1 MISQPTH
8 WQPHASTLR
17 FRAIF
22 CLLVI
27 DALCLIVG
35 FALTA
40 WLRGMFL
47 GGTAWVI
54 VLATLTPIYF
64 FIASGLH
71 AFGVETLRS
80 ARYGA
85 FKGGQALLVS
95 VCAVILVAFCLRA
108 SESFPR
114 LVVMIGTGVTFVVMI
129 VARYLFISNMVQL
142 IGGNPFSV
150 MLLHDG
156 ISPVPVGTFSVVLAT
171 GDQFDPDS
179 DDPLMYDRLARVVR
193 TADRVIVAC
202 APERRI
208 AWANA
213 LKGANV
219 QSEIFVPELAP
230 LNPLGVSSCDDIPTV
245 TVAVGPLGLFDRFLK
260 RTFDIV
266 VAGIVTVILMPL
278 LMIMAILIKLDTRGP
293 VFFKQVR
300 IGQNNEMFRIWKFRS
315 MNVETSDGA
324 GSRSASRDDDRITR
338 VGGLLRRT
346 SIDELPQLFNVLKGD
361 MSIVGPRPHALGSRA
376 ADKLFWEVDG
386 RYWHRHVVKPGLTGL
401 AQVRGYRGATVIE
414 DDLRNRLQADLE
426 YLEHWSI
433 WYDIKIILLTS
444 RVLFHRNAY

>member
-1 MISQPTH
+1 
-8 WQPHASTLR
+8 
-17 FRAIF
+17 
-22 CLLVI
+22 
-27 DALCLIVG
+27 
-35 FALTA
+35 
-40 WLRGMFL
+40 MFL
-47 GGTAWVI
+47 GETTWFI

-64 FIASGLH
+64 VTASGLH
-71 AFGVETLRS
+71 AYGVETLQS
-80 ARYGA
+80 ARHGA
-85 FKGGQALLVS
+85 FKGGQALLIS

-114 LVVMIGTGVTFVVMI
+114 LVVLIGTSATFLAMV
-129 VARYLFISNMVQL
+129 VARYAFIDNMVRL

-150 MLLHDG
+150 MLLRDG
-156 ISPVPVGTFSVVLAT
+156 DAAVPIGDFSIVLASN
-171 GDQFDPDS
+171 DQIDPDS
-179 DDPLMYDRLARVVR
+179 HDPMMYDRLARVIGS
-193 TADRVIVAC
+193 ADRVIVAC

-208 AWANA
+208 AWSNA

-219 QSEIFVPELAP
+219 RSEIFVPELAP
-230 LNPLGVSSCDDIPTV
+230 LNPLSVSSCDDFPTV
-245 TVAVGPLGLFDRFLK
+245 TIAVGPLGLFDRLLK
-260 RTFDIV
+260 RLFDIT
-266 VAGIVTVILMPL
+266 VAGSVIVVLLPL
-278 LMIMAILIKLDTRGP
+278 LVMIAILVKLDSKGP
-293 VFFKQVR
+293 LLFKQMR
-300 IGQNNEMFRIWKFRS
+300 IGRNNEMFRIWKFRS
-315 MNVETSDGA
+315 MRVEQSDGA
-324 GSRSASRDDDRITR
+324 GHRSASRDDDRITR

-433 WYDIKIILLTS
+433 WHDIKIILLTF
-444 RVLFHRNAY
+444 RVLLHKNAY

>member
-1 MISQPTH
+1 MISRPAQ
-8 WQPHASTLR
+8 WQPSASTLR
-17 FRAIF
+17 FRAIS
-22 CLLVI
+22 CLLII
-27 DALCLIVG
+27 DALCLVSG

-64 FIASGLH
+64 LIASGLH
-71 AFGVETLRS
+71 AYGVDTLQS
-80 ARYGA
+80 ARRGA
-85 FKGGQALLVS
+85 FKGGQALLAS
-95 VCAVILVAFCLRA
+95 ISAVILVAFCLRA

-114 LVVMIGTGVTFVVMI
+114 LVVMIGTGATFVAMVI
-129 VARYLFISNMVQL
+129 ARYAFIENMVRL

-156 ISPVPVGTFSVVLAT
+156 TSPLPNGNFSIVLAM

-179 DDPLMYDRLARVVR
+179 DDPMMYDRLARVVGS
-193 TADRVIVAC
+193 ADRVIVAC
-202 APERRI
+202 APDRRI
-208 AWANA
+208 AWANV

-245 TVAVGPLGLFDRFLK
+245 TIAVGPLGLVDRFLK
-260 RTFDIV
+260 RTFDIA
-266 VAGIVTVILMPL
+266 VAGVVIVILMPL
-278 LMIMAILIKLDTRGP
+278 LAIMAILIKIDTRGP
-293 VFFKQVR
+293 VFFKQAR

-315 MNVETSDGA
+315 MRFENSDGA
-324 GSRSASRDDDRITR
+324 GHRSASRDDDRITR

-401 AQVRGYRGATVIE
+401 AQVRGYRGATLVE

-444 RVLFHRNAY
+444 RVLFHRNAF

>member
-1 MISQPTH
+1 M
-8 WQPHASTLR
+8 
-17 FRAIF
+17 
-22 CLLVI
+22 
-27 DALCLIVG
+27 VG

-47 GGTAWVI
+47 GETAWVI

-64 FIASGLH
+64 FTASGLH
-71 AFGVETLRS
+71 AYGTETLQS
-80 ARYGA
+80 ARHGA
-85 FKGGQALLVS
+85 FKGGQSLLIS

-108 SESFPR
+108 SDSFPR
-114 LVVMIGTGVTFVVMI
+114 LVVMIGTGATFMAMV
-129 VARYLFISNMVQL
+129 VARYAFIDNMVRL

-156 ISPVPVGTFSVVLAT
+156 VSPMPNGSFSIVLT
-171 GDQFDPDS
+171 SDSELDPAS
-179 DDPLMYDRLARVVR
+179 HDPAMYDRLARVIGS
-193 TADRVIVAC
+193 ADRVIVAC

-230 LNPLGVSSCDDIPTV
+230 LNPLGVSSCDDSPTV
-245 TVAVGPLGLFDRFLK
+245 TIAVGPLGLFDRFLK
-260 RTFDIV
+260 RAFDTT
-266 VAGIVTVILMPL
+266 VAGGVIVALAPL
-278 LMIMAILIKLDTRGP
+278 LAMIAILIKLDTKGP

-300 IGQNNEMFRIWKFRS
+300 IGRNNEMFRIWKFRS
-315 MNVETSDGA
+315 MRVEQSDGA
-324 GSRSASRDDDRITR
+324 GHRSASRDDDRITR
-338 VGGLLRRT
+338 IGGILRRT

-414 DDLRNRLQADLE
+414 DDLRNRLHADLE

-433 WYDIKIILLTS
+433 WYDIKIILLTF